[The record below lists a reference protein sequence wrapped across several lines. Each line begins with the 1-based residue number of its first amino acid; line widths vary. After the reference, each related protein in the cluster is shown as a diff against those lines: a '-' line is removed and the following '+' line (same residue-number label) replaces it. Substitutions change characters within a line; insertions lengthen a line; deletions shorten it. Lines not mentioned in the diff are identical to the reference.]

1 MKCPK
6 CQHEQDDENIECVK
20 CGVIFAKFAAAQR
33 QDRPRGYS
41 VPPQKEKRSGLSII
55 SDVLFYTPADNNML
69 FIIGRGVV
77 LIGLIIWGIRFI
89 ASPLEENY
97 ASASLM
103 HLVNLPFHEAGHIF
117 FRFLGSFMTSLGGT
131 IGQFLMPLICLGVF
145 LLKTRDPFGASV
157 ALWWFGQNFFDI
169 APYVDDA
176 RSLSL
181 PLLGGNTG
189 HSAPYGFHDWQYLL
203 TESGLLPYDHII
215 AKCCVIAGTLTF
227 AAAFAWGA
235 VLLYKQYQNR

>member
-6 CQHEQDDENIECVK
+6 CRHEQRDKNIECVK

-33 QDRPRGYS
+33 HGGQRGFSADAPEEDRPGIS
-41 VPPQKEKRSGLSII
+41 V
-55 SDVLFYTPADNNML
+55 SDVIFYTQPDNNIF
-69 FIIGRGVV
+69 FILGRSVV
-77 LIGLIIWGIRFI
+77 FFVLIIWGFRFI

-97 ASASLM
+97 ASESFM

-117 FRFLGSFMTSLGGT
+117 FRFLGAFMASLGGT

-145 LLKTRDPFGASV
+145 LLKTRDTFGASV

-169 APYVDDA
+169 APYINDA

-189 HSAPYGFHDWQYLL
+189 HSAPYGFHDWEYLL
-203 TESGLLPYDHII
+203 TESGLLPYDHLI
-215 AKCCVIAGTLTF
+215 AKCCVFAGTITF

-235 VLLYKQYQNR
+235 ILLYKQYKNR